1 MHDEVLNIIAQ
12 SLRIDPRDIDETSTL
27 GQDLGLSAA
36 DIAEIVTTVNLKY
49 ETEIDPDE
57 AAQAKTV
64 EELFETIGK
73 YVPEDLE

>member
-1 MHDEVLNIIAQ
+1 MHDKVRNIIAQ
-12 SLRIDPRDIDETSTL
+12 SLGIDPQDIDETSTL

-36 DIAEIVTTVNLKY
+36 DIAEIVTIVNLKY

>member
-1 MHDEVLNIIAQ
+1 MHDEVRNIIAQ
-12 SLRIDPRDIDETSTL
+12 SLGIDPQDVDETSTL
-27 GQDLGLSAA
+27 GQDLGLSAG
-36 DIAEIVTTVNLKY
+36 DIAEIVTAVNLKY

>member
-12 SLRIDPRDIDETSTL
+12 SLGIDPRDIDETSTL